1 MFSPSDN
8 NNNDSKSSGSG
19 FKGVPGND
27 SAPAASPEVAK
38 SVTPN
43 IPSLNNNANTGI
55 APQNQG
61 ADNNAL
67 PAQPKED
74 KNHKVLKLNNQL
86 LNLKILTMKL
96 LNQLMKLHNKNQI
109 NNKIQHNKNLKKL
122 KLLKNELRKN
132 HL

>member
-1 MFSPSDN
+1 MKKDVKNWDKSEAPRFMFSPSDN

-55 APQNQG
+55 APQ
-61 ADNNAL
+61 
-67 PAQPKED
+67 KS
-74 KNHKVLKLNNQL
+74 
-86 LNLKILTMKL
+86 
-96 LNQLMKLHNKNQI
+96 
-109 NNKIQHNKNLKKL
+109 
-122 KLLKNELRKN
+122 RC
-132 HL
+132 